1 MADETKKVVEILPRL
16 TVRELAERLEVSP
29 IAVIKEMMSN
39 GIMASINETIDFDTA
54 AIVGEEMG
62 FEIVLYQEKQ
72 EEKVQPVEEEIEKIV
87 SLRQQFITEEDP
99 DKLKPRPP
107 IVTVLGHVDHGKTT
121 LLDNIRNANVVD
133 GEAGGITQH
142 IGAYQVNVDDKK
154 ITFLDT
160 PGHAAFTA
168 MRARGAM
175 VTDLAILVVAAD
187 DGVMPQTREAI
198 GHARAAGV
206 PIVVAINKIDKD
218 NANLEKVKQDLA
230 NENLIPE
237 DWGGDTICVPLSALN
252 NIGMDDLLENILL
265 ATEVADLKANPDRA
279 AQGTVVEAE
288 LDEKRGVAATLL
300 VQNGTLKQGD
310 VVVVGQTHGR
320 IRAMFN
326 DRGKRIK
333 KATPAMPVSILGL
346 SEVPS
351 AGDIFEVVKN
361 RKAAEKL
368 IIERR
373 DAVDAFASRGRAPI
387 TLEDFLSILQGEE
400 IKQLNLVIK
409 ADVHGSLE
417 PIVNSL
423 KTLGDAQHLVKVI
436 LQGTGNISES
446 DITLAA
452 ASRAIV
458 IGFNVSVDDA
468 AKRIAEVESVDIRN
482 YRIIY
487 KLIEDIDLALK
498 GLYEPVYEDRVIGHA
513 EVRAVFKAGRK
524 KIGGCYIREG
534 KVTRDALAR
543 VVRNRKLL
551 HSSQISSLRRFTED
565 VAEVA
570 TGFECGIGVEGFSD
584 YTEGDIIEA
593 YVRER
598 VN

>member
-1 MADETKKVVEILPRL
+1 
-16 TVRELAERLEVSP
+16 
-29 IAVIKEMMSN
+29 
-39 GIMASINETIDFDTA
+39 
-54 AIVGEEMG
+54 
-62 FEIVLYQEKQ
+62 
-72 EEKVQPVEEEIEKIV
+72 
-87 SLRQQFITEEDP
+87 
-99 DKLKPRPP
+99 
-107 IVTVLGHVDHGKTT
+107 
-121 LLDNIRNANVVD
+121 
-133 GEAGGITQH
+133 
-142 IGAYQVNVDDKK
+142 
-154 ITFLDT
+154 
-160 PGHAAFTA
+160 
-168 MRARGAM
+168 
-175 VTDLAILVVAAD
+175 
-187 DGVMPQTREAI
+187 
-198 GHARAAGV
+198 
-206 PIVVAINKIDKD
+206 
-218 NANLEKVKQDLA
+218 
-230 NENLIPE
+230 
-237 DWGGDTICVPLSALN
+237 
-252 NIGMDDLLENILL
+252 
-265 ATEVADLKANPDRA
+265 
-279 AQGTVVEAE
+279 
-288 LDEKRGVAATLL
+288 
-300 VQNGTLKQGD
+300 
-310 VVVVGQTHGR
+310 
-320 IRAMFN
+320 
-326 DRGKRIK
+326 
-333 KATPAMPVSILGL
+333 
-346 SEVPS
+346 
-351 AGDIFEVVKN
+351 
-361 RKAAEKL
+361 
-368 IIERR
+368 
-373 DAVDAFASRGRAPI
+373 
-387 TLEDFLSILQGEE
+387 
-400 IKQLNLVIK
+400 
-409 ADVHGSLE
+409 
-417 PIVNSL
+417 
-423 KTLGDAQHLVKVI
+423 VI

>member
-62 FEIVLYQEKQ
+62 FEIVPYQEK
-72 EEKVQPVEEEIEKIV
+72 EEKVQPVEEEIEKV
-87 SLRQQFITEEDP
+87 VLQRQQFIAEEDP

-121 LLDNIRNANVVD
+121 LLDNIRSANVVE

-142 IGAYQVNVDDKK
+142 IGAYQVDVDDKK

-187 DGVMPQTREAI
+187 DGVMPQTKEAI

-230 NENLIPE
+230 NENLVPE
-237 DWGGDTICVPLSALN
+237 DWGGETICVPLSALN
-252 NIGMDDLLENILL
+252 NVGIDDLLENILL
-265 ATEVADLKANPDRA
+265 ATEVADLQANPDRS
-279 AQGTVVEAE
+279 AQGTVVEAK
-288 LDEKRGVAATLL
+288 LDEKRGVVATLL

-310 VVVVGQTHGR
+310 VVVVGQMHGR

-333 KATPAMPVSILGL
+333 KATPAMPVSVLGL
-346 SEVPS
+346 PEVPS

-368 IIERR
+368 IVERK
-373 DAVDAFASRGRAPI
+373 DAADAAMSHGRAPI

-400 IKQLNLVIK
+400 VKQLNLIIK

-423 KTLGDAQHLVKVI
+423 KTLGDEQHTVKVI

-458 IGFNVSVDDA
+458 IGFNVSVDGA
-468 AKRIAEVESVDIRN
+468 AKRIAEVEGVDIRN

-551 HSSQISSLRRFTED
+551 HSSKISSLRRFTED

-570 TGFECGIGVEGFSD
+570 TGFECGIGVEGFDD
-584 YTEGDIIEA
+584 YAEGDIIEA

>member
-62 FEIVLYQEKQ
+62 FEIVLYQEK

-87 SLRQQFITEEDP
+87 LQRQQFINEEDP

-121 LLDNIRNANVVD
+121 LLDNIRSANVVE

-142 IGAYQVNVDDKK
+142 IGAYQVDVDDKK

-175 VTDLAILVVAAD
+175 VTDLAVLVVAAD
-187 DGVMPQTREAI
+187 DGVMPQTKEAI

-237 DWGGDTICVPLSALN
+237 DWGGETICVPISALN
-252 NIGMDDLLENILL
+252 NIGIDDLLENILL
-265 ATEVADLKANPDRA
+265 ATEVADLKANPDRP

-288 LDEKRGVAATLL
+288 LDEKRGVVATLL

-310 VVVVGQTHGR
+310 IVAVGQMYGR

-333 KATPAMPVSILGL
+333 KATPSMPVSVLGL
-346 SEVPS
+346 PDVPS

-368 IIERR
+368 IAKRR
-373 DAVDAFASRGRAPI
+373 DAADAATSHGRTPI

-400 IKQLNLVIK
+400 VKQLNLIIK

-423 KTLGDAQHLVKVI
+423 KTLGDEQHTVKVI
-436 LQGTGNISES
+436 LQGTGNITES

-458 IGFNVSVDDA
+458 IGFNVSVDSA
-468 AKRIAEVESVDIRN
+468 AKRMAEVEGVDIRN
-482 YRIIY
+482 YRVIY

-551 HSSQISSLRRFTED
+551 HSSRISSLRRFTED

-570 TGFECGIGVEGFSD
+570 TGFECGIGVEGFDD
-584 YTEGDIIEA
+584 YAEGDIIEA

>member
-1 MADETKKVVEILPRL
+1 MADETKKIVEISPRL

-62 FEIVLYQEKQ
+62 FEIIPWQE
-72 EEKVQPVEEEIEKIV
+72 EEKVQPVEEEIEKVV
-87 SLRQQFITEEDP
+87 SLRQQFIAEEDP
-99 DKLKPRPP
+99 DKLKSRPP

-187 DGVMPQTREAI
+187 DGVMPQTKEAI

-218 NANLEKVKQDLA
+218 NANLDKVKQDLA

-237 DWGGDTICVPLSALN
+237 DWGGDTICVPVSALN
-252 NIGMDDLLENILL
+252 NIGIDDLLENILL
-265 ATEVADLKANPDRA
+265 ATDVADLKANPDRS
-279 AQGTVVEAE
+279 AQGSIVEAR
-288 LDEKRGVAATLL
+288 LDEKRGVVATLL
-300 VQNGTLKQGD
+300 VQNGSLKQGD
-310 VVVVGQTHGR
+310 MVVIDQMYGR
-320 IRAMFN
+320 VRAMFN

-333 KATPAMPVSILGL
+333 EATPSMPVSILGL
-346 SEVPS
+346 PEVPS

-361 RKAAEKL
+361 KKAAEKL
-368 IIERR
+368 ITERR
-373 DAVDAFASRGRAPI
+373 DAADAAASHGRAPI

-400 IKQLNLVIK
+400 IKQLNLIIK

-423 KTLGDAQHLVKVI
+423 KTLGDEQHTVKVI

-446 DITLAA
+446 DITLAS

-468 AKRIAEVESVDIRN
+468 AKRIAEVEGIDIKN

-487 KLIEDIDLALK
+487 KLIEDIDLALQ

-534 KVTRDALAR
+534 KITRDALAR
-543 VVRNRKLL
+543 VIRNRKLL
-551 HSSQISSLRRFTED
+551 HASKISSLRRFTED

-570 TGFECGIGVEGFSD
+570 TGFECGIGVEGFD
-584 YTEGDIIEA
+584 GYAEGDIIEA

>member
-62 FEIVLYQEKQ
+62 FEIVPYQEK
-72 EEKVQPVEEEIEKIV
+72 EEKVQPVEEEIEKV
-87 SLRQQFITEEDP
+87 VLQRQQFIAEEDP
-99 DKLKPRPP
+99 AKLKPRPP

-121 LLDNIRNANVVD
+121 LLDNIRSANVVE

-142 IGAYQVNVDDKK
+142 IGAYQVDVDDKK

-187 DGVMPQTREAI
+187 DGVMPQTKEAI

-230 NENLIPE
+230 NENLVPE
-237 DWGGDTICVPLSALN
+237 DWGGETICVPLSALN
-252 NIGMDDLLENILL
+252 NVGIDDLLENILL
-265 ATEVADLKANPDRA
+265 ATEVADLQANPDRS
-279 AQGTVVEAE
+279 AQGTVVEAK
-288 LDEKRGVAATLL
+288 LDEKRGVVATLL

-310 VVVVGQTHGR
+310 VVVVGQMHGR

-333 KATPAMPVSILGL
+333 KATPAMPVSVLGL
-346 SEVPS
+346 PEVPS

-368 IIERR
+368 IVERK
-373 DAVDAFASRGRAPI
+373 DAADAAMSHGRAPI

-400 IKQLNLVIK
+400 VKQLNLIIK

-423 KTLGDAQHLVKVI
+423 KTLGDEQHIVKVI

-458 IGFNVSVDDA
+458 IGFNVSVDSA
-468 AKRIAEVESVDIRN
+468 AKRIAEVEGVDIRN

-551 HSSQISSLRRFTED
+551 HSSKISSLRRFTED

-570 TGFECGIGVEGFSD
+570 TGFECGIGVEGFDD
-584 YTEGDIIEA
+584 YAEGDIIEA

>member
-62 FEIVLYQEKQ
+62 FEIVLYQEK
-72 EEKVQPVEEEIEKIV
+72 EEKVQPVEEEIEKV
-87 SLRQQFITEEDP
+87 VLLRQQFITEEDP

-121 LLDNIRNANVVD
+121 LLDNIRSANVVE

-142 IGAYQVNVDDKK
+142 IGAYQVDVDDKK

-175 VTDLAILVVAAD
+175 VTDLAVLVVAAD
-187 DGVMPQTREAI
+187 DGVMPQTKEAI

-230 NENLIPE
+230 NENLVPE
-237 DWGGDTICVPLSALN
+237 DWGGETICVPLSALN
-252 NIGMDDLLENILL
+252 NIGIDDLLENILL
-265 ATEVADLKANPDRA
+265 ATEVADLKANPDRP

-288 LDEKRGVAATLL
+288 LDEKRGVVATLL

-310 VVVVGQTHGR
+310 VVVVGQMHGR

-333 KATPAMPVSILGL
+333 KATPSMPVSILGL
-346 SEVPS
+346 PEVPS

-368 IIERR
+368 IADRK
-373 DAVDAFASRGRAPI
+373 DAANAAMSHGRAPI

-400 IKQLNLVIK
+400 VKQLNLIIK

-423 KTLGDAQHLVKVI
+423 KTLGDEQHIVKVI

-458 IGFNVSVDDA
+458 IGFNVSVDGA
-468 AKRIAEVESVDIRN
+468 AKRIAEVEGVDIRN
-482 YRIIY
+482 YRVIY

-551 HSSQISSLRRFTED
+551 HSSKISSLRRFTED

-570 TGFECGIGVEGFSD
+570 TGFECGIGVEGFND

>member
-333 KATPAMPVSILGL
+333 KATPAMPVS
-346 SEVPS
+346 
-351 AGDIFEVVKN
+351 
-361 RKAAEKL
+361 
-368 IIERR
+368 
-373 DAVDAFASRGRAPI
+373 
-387 TLEDFLSILQGEE
+387 
-400 IKQLNLVIK
+400 
-409 ADVHGSLE
+409 
-417 PIVNSL
+417 
-423 KTLGDAQHLVKVI
+423 
-436 LQGTGNISES
+436 
-446 DITLAA
+446 
-452 ASRAIV
+452 
-458 IGFNVSVDDA
+458 
-468 AKRIAEVESVDIRN
+468 
-482 YRIIY
+482 
-487 KLIEDIDLALK
+487 
-498 GLYEPVYEDRVIGHA
+498 
-513 EVRAVFKAGRK
+513 
-524 KIGGCYIREG
+524 
-534 KVTRDALAR
+534 
-543 VVRNRKLL
+543 
-551 HSSQISSLRRFTED
+551 
-565 VAEVA
+565 
-570 TGFECGIGVEGFSD
+570 
-584 YTEGDIIEA
+584 
-593 YVRER
+593 
-598 VN
+598 

>member
-1 MADETKKVVEILPRL
+1 MTDETKNVVEILPLL
-16 TVRELAERLEVSP
+16 TVRELAENFGVSP
-29 IAVIKEMMSN
+29 IAVIKEMMNN

-54 AIVGEEMG
+54 AIIGAEMG
-62 FEIVLYQEKQ
+62 FEVVLYQE
-72 EEKVQPVEEEIEKIV
+72 EEEILPAEEEIEKVV

-121 LLDNIRNANVVD
+121 LLDNIRSANVVA

-142 IGAYQVNVDDKK
+142 IGAYQVNVGDKK

-187 DGVMPQTREAI
+187 DGVMPQTKEAI

-218 NANLEKVKQDLA
+218 NANLDKVKQDLA

-237 DWGGDTICVPLSALN
+237 DWGGDTICVPISALN
-252 NIGMDDLLENILL
+252 NIGVDDLLENILL
-265 ATEVADLKANPDRA
+265 ATEVADLKANPDRS
-279 AQGTVVEAE
+279 AQGSVVEAE
-288 LDEKRGVAATLL
+288 LDEKRGVVATLL
-300 VQNGTLKQGD
+300 VQNGALKQGD
-310 VVVVGQTHGR
+310 TVVIGSTYGR

-326 DRGKRIK
+326 DRGKRVK
-333 KATPAMPVSILGL
+333 QATPAVPVSILGL
-346 SEVPS
+346 SSVPA
-351 AGDIFEVVKN
+351 AGEIFEVVKN
-361 RKAAEKL
+361 KKAAESL
-368 IIERR
+368 VAEREEEK
-373 DAVDAFASRGRAPI
+373 AQGASFGRVPI
-387 TLEDFLSILQGEE
+387 TLEDFLIRLQGEE
-400 IKQLNLVIK
+400 IKQLNLIIK

-423 KTLGDAQHLVKVI
+423 KTLGDEQHKVKVI
-436 LQGTGNISES
+436 LKGTGNVSES
-446 DITLAA
+446 DVTLAV
-452 ASRAIV
+452 ASQAIV
-458 IGFNVSVDDA
+458 IGFNVSVDGA
-468 AKRIAEVESVDIRN
+468 AKSLAEVEGVDIRN

-487 KLIEDIDLALK
+487 KLIEDIDLALQ
-498 GLYEPVYEDRVIGHA
+498 GLYEPVYEDRVTGHA
-513 EVRAVFKAGRK
+513 EVRAIFKAGRK
-524 KIGGCYIREG
+524 KIAGCYIREG
-534 KVTRDALAR
+534 KIVRDSLAR
-543 VVRNRKLL
+543 VIRARELL
-551 HSSQISSLRRFTED
+551 HSGKISSLRRFTED

-584 YTEGDIIEA
+584 FIEGDIIEA